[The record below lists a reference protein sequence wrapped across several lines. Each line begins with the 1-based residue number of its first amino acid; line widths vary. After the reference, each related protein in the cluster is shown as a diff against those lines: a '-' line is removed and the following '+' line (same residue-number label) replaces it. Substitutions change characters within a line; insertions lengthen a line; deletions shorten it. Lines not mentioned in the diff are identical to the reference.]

1 MLAVPILQGFRKID
15 KIMSKSDTDVVAVV
29 VLVVN
34 NLEHLT
40 TNYLLIQN
48 YFLKIQ
54 GHQLRERL
62 NKQRRYKD

>member
-1 MLAVPILQGFRKID
+1 
-15 KIMSKSDTDVVAVV
+15 MSKSDTDVVAVV

-40 TNYLLIQN
+40 THDLLIQN

>member
-15 KIMSKSDTDVVAVV
+15 KIMSKSDTNVVAVV

-34 NLEHLT
+34 LEHLT
-40 TNYLLIQN
+40 TNDLLIQN